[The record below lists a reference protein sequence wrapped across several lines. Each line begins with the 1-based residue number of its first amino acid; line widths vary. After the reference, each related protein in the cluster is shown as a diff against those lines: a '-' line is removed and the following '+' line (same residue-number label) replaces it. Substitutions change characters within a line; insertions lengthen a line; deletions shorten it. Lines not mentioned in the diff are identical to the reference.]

1 MIDFVN
7 VKKAYPNG
15 TMALKGVNLHI
26 DEGEFVFIVGH
37 SGAGKTTLMKL
48 LLREEKI
55 SSGKLIVGDYDLAN
69 MSNFRVP
76 YYRRE
81 LGVVFQDFRLF
92 PKKTVYENVAFAME
106 VVGTPKKKIK
116 RRVPA
121 ILNTVNLSGKQDSFP
136 NEISGGEQQRVAL
149 ARALANN
156 PKVIIADEPTG
167 NIDPKMS
174 LEIMSLLVKI
184 NKLGK
189 TVIVVTHEK
198 NLVDYY
204 KQRVVSLKDGYI
216 VEDRVGGMFTEAS
229 EGDENEEE
237 SAVKI
242 PEKVIVNSLGEPISS
257 NQNTAEM
264 PRKNPAQREQ
274 MAQNRRPLNR
284 RPANGQQGA
293 QQPRQQ
299 KRPSNNLG
307 GDKE

>member
-1 MIDFVN
+1 MRHSFRHKPKAMRRDGSDCLFARYPNDMIDFVN

-15 TMALKGVNLHI
+15 TLALKGINLHI
-26 DEGEFVFIVGH
+26 DDGEFVFVVGH

-48 LLREEKI
+48 ILREEKAT
-55 SSGKLIVGDYDLAN
+55 SGKLVVGDYNLTT
-69 MSNFRVP
+69 MSSFKVP

-92 PKKTVYENVAFAME
+92 PKKTVFENVAFAME
-106 VVGTPKKKIK
+106 VVGTPRKMIR

-121 ILNTVNLSGKQDSFP
+121 ILNTVNLAGKQDSFP

-174 LEIMSLLVKI
+174 LEIMNLLVKI

-204 KQRVVSLKDGYI
+204 KQRVVILKDGLI
-216 VEDRVGGMFTEAS
+216 VDDRVGGMF
-229 EGDENEEE
+229 
-237 SAVKI
+237 
-242 PEKVIVNSLGEPISS
+242 
-257 NQNTAEM
+257 Q
-264 PRKNPAQREQ
+264 
-274 MAQNRRPLNR
+274 
-284 RPANGQQGA
+284 
-293 QQPRQQ
+293 
-299 KRPSNNLG
+299 
-307 GDKE
+307 